1 MHIKLY
7 FRCRRICI
15 FCNIFGGPQ
24 GRRCSWNLQLFTF
37 YLVKFCAPPP
47 KVHLKSSCD
56 CNIHPQS
63 SLVASVF
70 QQQICITCLTL
81 YRYCIQ
87 LQQYSLQCYR
97 RSKCWWAIVFPPPSL
112 CSMSITFN
120 PITHGIRDQ
129 PRRMGGGLFW
139 PICSTHY
146 RVIADQSAGAP
157 PPCA

>member
-1 MHIKLY
+1 MKKMCFYPPHTWNSHLESSNVFILFSRELHMHIKLY

-37 YLVKFCAPPP
+37 YLVKFCAPPPCAPPPP

-97 RSKCWWAIVFPPPSL
+97 RSKCWWAIVFPPPKL
-112 CSMSITFN
+112 MFYVDYI
-120 PITHGIRDQ
+120 
-129 PRRMGGGLFW
+129 
-139 PICSTHY
+139 
-146 RVIADQSAGAP
+146 
-157 PPCA
+157 

>member
-15 FCNIFGGPQ
+15 FCKIFDGRQ
-24 GRRCSWNLQLFTF
+24 GRRCSWNLPQFQMEREHKLYFRINPIPRLEIDRAVTNGSAVYILFGEI
-37 YLVKFCAPPP
+37 LCPPPP

-63 SLVASVF
+63 SLVASIF
-70 QQQICITCLTL
+70 QQQMCITCLTL

-97 RSKCWWAIVFPPPSL
+97 RSKCWWAIVFPPPKL
-112 CSMSITFN
+112 MFYVDYI
-120 PITHGIRDQ
+120 
-129 PRRMGGGLFW
+129 
-139 PICSTHY
+139 
-146 RVIADQSAGAP
+146 
-157 PPCA
+157 

>member
-1 MHIKLY
+1 MKKMCFYPPHTWNSHLESSNVFILFSRELHMHIKLY

-24 GRRCSWNLQLFTF
+24 GRRCSWNLPQFQMERERKLYFRINPIPRLEIDRAVTNGSAV
-37 YLVKFCAPPP
+37 YILLGEILCQPPTPPP
-47 KVHLKSSCD
+47 KLHLKSSCD

-87 LQQYSLQCYR
+87 LQQI
-97 RSKCWWAIVFPPPSL
+97 A
-112 CSMSITFN
+112 
-120 PITHGIRDQ
+120 HG
-129 PRRMGGGLFW
+129 
-139 PICSTHY
+139 
-146 RVIADQSAGAP
+146 
-157 PPCA
+157 